1 MRGLTKRLALASALA
16 AVVALTAG
24 SGTASA
30 QQIPGCIEATN
41 VQNIIDDSGSM
52 SGNDPIE
59 GRRQL
64 VEILAD
70 LNRDMTFGGVEFGAN
85 AAQIFA
91 PVAASAG
98 EATYA
103 GGLAF
108 INADGSGV
116 GGDDGFATDYNDGFA
131 VGNLANPNANA
142 RMFLSDGDHN
152 VMDYLNGHRGAPFVK
167 TYVVGFG
174 SPTISSEGQAL
185 LNLIST
191 ETGGPFHVV
200 NSSGDVLKVALR
212 LHAQFNC
219 QQPPVERTLTFKPT
233 GLAGASNLALAQ
245 AAKKKK
251 SRGKK
256 VAFKPEGNTSQVVL
270 SWDTQGT
277 RLKAAGAKQG
287 KKGARRTATKGDNY
301 LTLNFRGLKKGK
313 VRFRVVPKLV
323 TAPTLAT
330 VQIVP

>member
-1 MRGLTKRLALASALA
+1 MRRLTKRLAVASGLA
-16 AVVALTAG
+16 AIMLAG
-24 SGTASA
+24 TVGTASA
-30 QQIPGCIEATN
+30 DKIPGCIEATN

-70 LNRDMTFGGVEFGAN
+70 LNRDMIFGGVEFGAN
-85 AAQIFA
+85 AGQIFP
-91 PVAASAG
+91 PVVASG
-98 EATYA
+98 GQATYA

-116 GGDDGFATDYNDGFA
+116 NGDTGFSTDYNDGFA
-131 VGNLANPNANA
+131 IGNAANPNANA

-152 VMDYLNGHRGAPFVK
+152 VGDYDNGHRNAPFVK

-174 SPTISSEGQAL
+174 SPTISSEGQAR
-185 LNLIST
+185 LNLIAT

-200 NSSGDVLKVALR
+200 NSSGDVLKVSLR

-219 QQPPVERTLTFKPT
+219 EEPPLEKTLTFKPT
-233 GLAGASNLALAQ
+233 GASVPNLPFAQ

-251 SRGKK
+251 NRGKK
-256 VAFKPEGNTSQVVL
+256 VSFRPDGNTSQVVL
-270 SWDTQGT
+270 SWDTEGT
-277 RLKAAGAKQG
+277 KLKAAGAKQG
-287 KKGARRTATKGDNY
+287 KKGARRRATKGENY
-301 LTLNFRGLKKGK
+301 VTLNFTGLKKGK
-313 VRFRVVPKLV
+313 VKFNVVPKLV
-323 TAPTLAT
+323 TAPTTAT